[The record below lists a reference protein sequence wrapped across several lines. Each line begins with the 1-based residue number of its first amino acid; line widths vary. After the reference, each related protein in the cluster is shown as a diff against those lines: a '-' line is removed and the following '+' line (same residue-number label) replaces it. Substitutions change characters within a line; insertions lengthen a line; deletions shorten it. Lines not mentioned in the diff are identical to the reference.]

1 KLAINDSVS
10 LVNNL
15 SEVSIA
21 EHGMDHY
28 VPNLWQQLLAL
39 SNESLMTHYQQAIS
53 ALDQEIATLQQNYL
67 TVKQTWAESLGNA
80 TPALSIGRLMNE
92 MNSINKLI
100 ENRNKIRGELKQIV
114 SDPERLPLAKLLI
127 AQKTLPDEIKEQLQ

>member
-1 KLAINDSVS
+1 
-10 LVNNL
+10 
-15 SEVSIA
+15 
-21 EHGMDHY
+21 
-28 VPNLWQQLLAL
+28 
-39 SNESLMTHYQQAIS
+39 SLMVHYQQAIS
-53 ALDQEIATLQQNYL
+53 ALDQEIATLQGNYL